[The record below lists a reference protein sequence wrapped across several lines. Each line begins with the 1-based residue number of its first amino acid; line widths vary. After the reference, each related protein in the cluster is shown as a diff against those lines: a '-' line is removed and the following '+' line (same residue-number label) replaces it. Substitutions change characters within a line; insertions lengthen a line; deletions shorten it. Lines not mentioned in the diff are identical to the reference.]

1 MTQNDVTPTTT
12 APGTQDEP
20 PTADRPNRSTEG
32 AGKPGP
38 DRSMEGAGQSSPNR
52 STDGAGQG
60 LDRGAGSGHGAEH
73 DDLAGSADASGAGRA
88 TGATEAN
95 RAPGATVGTGAAGA
109 PARPLR
115 TRRLPV
121 HWAWFVAAVTFVTI
135 IGAAAFRSL
144 PGLLIDPLHREFD
157 WSRGTIG
164 LAVSVNLALYGLTAP
179 FAAALMDRFG
189 IRRVVAVALTV
200 IALGSGLTVWM
211 TAAWQLLLCWG
222 VLVGLGSGSM
232 ALAFA
237 ATVTNRWFIER
248 RGLVTGILTAASASG
263 QLIFLPLLAWIVE
276 EHDWRPA
283 AVTVALAALA
293 VVPFV
298 WLLLRDHPADVGL
311 KPFGSE
317 VFVEKPPPVPGAARR
332 AVKVLLSAARTGP
345 FWLLAGT
352 FAICGASTNGLIQ
365 THFVPAAHDHG
376 MPITAAASLL
386 AVIGVFDVVG
396 TVASGWFTDRFDA
409 RRLLA
414 VYYALRGISLL
425 FLPMLLAFGG
435 PSVRPP
441 MIFFI
446 VFYGLD
452 WVATV
457 PPTLA
462 LCREHYGEDSAIVF
476 GWVLASHQV
485 GAALIAFLGGVA
497 RDVFGSY
504 DMVWYASGALC
515 AVAALMALV
524 IRKGRAMVP
533 AVAGA

>member
-1 MTQNDVTPTTT
+1 MTQTTPALDDSAA
-12 APGTQDEP
+12 APD
-20 PTADRPNRSTEG
+20 AS
-32 AGKPGP
+32 A
-38 DRSMEGAGQSSPNR
+38 A
-52 STDGAGQG
+52 DGA
-60 LDRGAGSGHGAEH
+60 
-73 DDLAGSADASGAGRA
+73 
-88 TGATEAN
+88 
-95 RAPGATVGTGAAGA
+95 APT
-109 PARPLR
+109 PRRPR
-115 TRRLPV
+115 IHR
-121 HWAWFVAAVTFVTI
+121 AWFVAAVAFVTI
-135 IGAAAFRSL
+135 LGAAAFRSL
-144 PGLLIDPLHREFD
+144 PGLLIDPLNDDFG

-164 LAVSVNLALYGLTAP
+164 AAVSINLALYGLTAP

-189 IRRVVAVALTV
+189 IRRVVAVALV
-200 IALGSGLTVWM
+200 LIAAGSGLTYWM

-222 VLVGLGSGSM
+222 LLVGLGTGSM

-237 ATVTNRWFIER
+237 ATVTNRWFTER

-263 QLIFLPLLAWIVE
+263 QLIFLPLLSWMVE
-276 EHDWRPA
+276 EHTWRPA
-283 AVTVALAALA
+283 VVTVALTALA

-311 KPFGSE
+311 APYGATE
-317 VFVEKPPPVPGAARR
+317 FVPKPPPAQGAARR
-332 AVKVLLSAARTGP
+332 AVTVLLSAARTGP

-396 TVASGWFTDRFDA
+396 TIFSGWLTDRFEP

-414 VYYALRGISLL
+414 VYYALRGVSLL
-425 FLPMLLAFGG
+425 FLPMLLA
-435 PSVRPP
+435 PSVHPP
-441 MIFFI
+441 MLFFI

-457 PPTLA
+457 PPTVA
-462 LCREHYGEDSAIVF
+462 LCREQYGEDSAIVF

-485 GAALIAFLGGVA
+485 GAALVAFLGGVA

-524 IRKGRAMVP
+524 IRRRPQTAVP
-533 AVAGA
+533 AL

>member
-1 MTQNDVTPTTT
+1 MTQTT
-12 APGTQDEP
+12 D
-20 PTADRPNRSTEG
+20 
-32 AGKPGP
+32 
-38 DRSMEGAGQSSPNR
+38 
-52 STDGAGQG
+52 
-60 LDRGAGSGHGAEH
+60 
-73 DDLAGSADASGAGRA
+73 ADAAADAVADAVQETGPGR
-88 TGATEAN
+88 
-95 RAPGATVGTGAAGA
+95 
-109 PARPLR
+109 
-115 TRRLPV
+115 RRVRV
-121 HWAWFVAAVTFVTI
+121 HRAWFVAAVTFVTI

-144 PGLLIDPLHREFD
+144 PGLLIDPLHEDFG
-157 WSRGTIG
+157 WSRGTISA
-164 LAVSVNLALYGLTAP
+164 AVSINLALYGLTAP

-189 IRRVVAVALTV
+189 IRRVVAVALSL

-222 VLVGLGSGSM
+222 LLVGLGSGSM

-237 ATVTNRWFIER
+237 ATVTNRWFTER

-263 QLIFLPLLAWIVE
+263 QLIFLPVLSWMVD
-276 EHDWRPA
+276 HQGWRPP

-311 KPFGSE
+311 KPYGAKE
-317 VFVEKPPPVPGAARR
+317 FVPKPEPVPGAARR
-332 AVKVLLSAARTGP
+332 AVTVLFKAARTGP

-365 THFVPAAHDHG
+365 THFIPAAHDEH
-376 MPITAAASLL
+376 MPVQAAASLL
-386 AVIGVFDVVG
+386 AVIGVFDVIG
-396 TVASGWFTDRFDA
+396 TIASGWFTDRFEA

-425 FLPMLLAFGG
+425 FLPMLLTS
-435 PSVRPP
+435 SVHPP
-441 MIFFI
+441 MVFFI

-457 PPTLA
+457 PPTVA
-462 LCREHYGEDSAIVF
+462 LCREHYGDDSAIVF

-485 GAALIAFLGGVA
+485 GAALVAYLGGVA
-497 RDVFGSY
+497 RDVFGTY

-515 AVAALMALV
+515 AAAALMALV
-524 IRKGRAMVP
+524 IRRRPVAP
-533 AVAGA
+533 ALAVA

>member
-1 MTQNDVTPTTT
+1 MTQTT
-12 APGTQDEP
+12 AT
-20 PTADRPNRSTEG
+20 S
-32 AGKPGP
+32 
-38 DRSMEGAGQSSPNR
+38 
-52 STDGAGQG
+52 
-60 LDRGAGSGHGAEH
+60 AGSEQ
-73 DDLAGSADASGAGRA
+73 
-88 TGATEAN
+88 
-95 RAPGATVGTGAAGA
+95 
-109 PARPLR
+109 PLR
-115 TRRLPV
+115 RPPRI
-121 HWAWFVAAVTFVTI
+121 HRAWFVAAVTFVTI
-135 IGAAAFRSL
+135 IGAAAFASL
-144 PGLLIDPLHREFD
+144 PGLLIEPLHEDFG

-164 LAVSVNLALYGLTAP
+164 FAVSVNLALYGLTAP

-200 IALGSGLTVWM
+200 IAIGSALTVTM
-211 TAAWQLLLCWG
+211 TAAWQLVLYWG

-237 ATVTNRWFIER
+237 ATVTNRWFVQR
-248 RGLVTGILTAASASG
+248 RGLVTGILTAAGASG
-263 QLIFLPLLAWIVE
+263 QLVFLPLLAWLVE
-276 EHDWRPA
+276 NHEWEPA
-283 AVTVALAALA
+283 SITVALSALA

-311 KPFGSE
+311 AAYGAEGFTPKPE
-317 VFVEKPPPVPGAARR
+317 PVPGAARR
-332 AVKVLLSAARTGP
+332 ALSVLLRAARTGP

-352 FAICGASTNGLIQ
+352 FAICGASTNGLVK

-396 TVASGWFTDRFDA
+396 TIASGWFTDRFDA

-414 VYYALRGISLL
+414 VYYALRGVSLL
-425 FLPMLLAFGG
+425 FLPILLG
-435 PSVRPP
+435 PSVEPP

-457 PPTLA
+457 PPTIA
-462 LCREHYGEDSAIVF
+462 LCREHYGDDSAIVF

-485 GAALIAFLGGVA
+485 GAAVVAFAGGVA

-504 DMVWYASGALC
+504 DVVWYASGALC
-515 AVAALMALV
+515 AAAALMALV
-524 IRKGRAMVP
+524 IRRKPLPKVP
-533 AVAGA
+533 VATV

>member
-1 MTQNDVTPTTT
+1 MTQTTDTT
-12 APGTQDEP
+12 APP
-20 PTADRPNRSTEG
+20 PAPPAPPSPRRPRIH
-32 AGKPGP
+32 
-38 DRSMEGAGQSSPNR
+38 R
-52 STDGAGQG
+52 
-60 LDRGAGSGHGAEH
+60 
-73 DDLAGSADASGAGRA
+73 
-88 TGATEAN
+88 
-95 RAPGATVGTGAAGA
+95 
-109 PARPLR
+109 
-115 TRRLPV
+115 
-121 HWAWFVAAVTFVTI
+121 AWFVAAVAFVTI

-144 PGLLIDPLHREFD
+144 PGLLIDPLHGEFG

-200 IALGSGLTVWM
+200 IAVGSGLTVFM
-211 TAAWQLLLCWG
+211 SSSWQLVLYWG
-222 VLVGLGSGSM
+222 LLVGLGSGSM

-237 ATVTNRWFIER
+237 ATVTDRWFTER

-263 QLIFLPLLAWIVE
+263 QLIFLPLLSWLVE
-276 EHDWRPA
+276 EHGWRPA
-283 AVTVALAALA
+283 SVTVALSALV

-298 WLLLRDHPADVGL
+298 WLLLRDHPADVGQA
-311 KPFGSE
+311 PYGG
-317 VFVEKPPPVPGAARR
+317 VYAEKSAPVTGAARR
-332 AVKVLLSAARTGP
+332 TVGVLLRAARTGP

-352 FAICGASTNGLIQ
+352 FAICGATTNGLVQ

-396 TVASGWFTDRFDA
+396 TIASGWFTDRFEA
-409 RRLLA
+409 RRLLS
-414 VYYALRGISLL
+414 VYYALRGVSLL
-425 FLPMLLAFGG
+425 FLPMLLA
-435 PSVRPP
+435 PSIHPP

-457 PPTLA
+457 PPTIA

-485 GAALIAFLGGVA
+485 GAAVVAFAGGVA

-504 DMVWYASGALC
+504 DVVWYASGALC
-515 AVAALMALV
+515 AAAALMALV
-524 IRKGRAMVP
+524 IRRRPG
-533 AVAGA
+533 VAASPPPTA

>member
-1 MTQNDVTPTTT
+1 MTQTTQAT
-12 APGTQDEP
+12 AA
-20 PTADRPNRSTEG
+20 TADPSPKGPRRPRIH
-32 AGKPGP
+32 
-38 DRSMEGAGQSSPNR
+38 R
-52 STDGAGQG
+52 
-60 LDRGAGSGHGAEH
+60 
-73 DDLAGSADASGAGRA
+73 
-88 TGATEAN
+88 
-95 RAPGATVGTGAAGA
+95 
-109 PARPLR
+109 
-115 TRRLPV
+115 
-121 HWAWFVAAVTFVTI
+121 AWFVAAVAFVTI
-135 IGAAAFRSL
+135 LGAAAFRSL
-144 PGLLIDPLHREFD
+144 PGLLIDPLNDQFG

-164 LAVSVNLALYGLTAP
+164 AAVSINLALYGLTAP

-189 IRRVVAVALTV
+189 IRRVVAAALTL
-200 IALGSGLTVWM
+200 IAVGSGLTYWM

-222 VLVGLGSGSM
+222 LLVGLGTGSM

-237 ATVTNRWFIER
+237 ATVTNRWFTER

-263 QLIFLPLLAWIVE
+263 QLIFLPLLSWMVE
-276 EHDWRPA
+276 EHTWRPA
-283 AVTVALAALA
+283 VVTVALTALA

-311 KPFGSE
+311 APYGSE
-317 VFVEKPPPVPGAARR
+317 EFVPKPPPAQGAARR
-332 AVKVLLSAARTGP
+332 AVTVLFSAARTGP

-396 TVASGWFTDRFDA
+396 TIASGWLTDRFEA

-425 FLPMLLAFGG
+425 FLPMLLGSSVH
-435 PSVRPP
+435 PS
-441 MIFFI
+441 MLFFI

-457 PPTLA
+457 PPTVA
-462 LCREHYGEDSAIVF
+462 LCREHYGDDSAIVF

-485 GAALIAFLGGVA
+485 GAALVAFLGGVA
-497 RDVFGSY
+497 RDVFGTY

-515 AVAALMALV
+515 AAAALMALV
-524 IRKGRAMVP
+524 IRRRPVP
-533 AVAGA
+533 ALAAS

>member
-1 MTQNDVTPTTT
+1 MTQTSDT
-12 APGTQDEP
+12 AAARRRAAKAP
-20 PTADRPNRSTEG
+20 
-32 AGKPGP
+32 
-38 DRSMEGAGQSSPNR
+38 
-52 STDGAGQG
+52 
-60 LDRGAGSGHGAEH
+60 
-73 DDLAGSADASGAGRA
+73 A
-88 TGATEAN
+88 TGPATASTG
-95 RAPGATVGTGAAGA
+95 PATAETPRGTA
-109 PARPLR
+109 PAR
-115 TRRLPV
+115 RRGP
-121 HWAWFVAAVTFVTI
+121 HRAWLVAAVAFVTI

-144 PGLLIDPLHREFD
+144 PGLLFDPLNEEFG

-164 LAVSVNLALYGLTAP
+164 AAVSVNLALYGLTAP

-189 IRRVVAVALTV
+189 IRRVVAAALAV

-211 TAAWQLLLCWG
+211 TAPWQLLLCWG
-222 VLVGLGSGSM
+222 LLVGLGTGSM

-237 ATVTNRWFIER
+237 ATVTNRWFTRR

-263 QLIFLPLLAWIVE
+263 QLIFLPVLSWLVE
-276 EHDWRPA
+276 AHGWRPA

-311 KPFGSE
+311 RAYGAEEFQP
-317 VFVEKPPPVPGAARR
+317 KPPPVPGAARR
-332 AVKVLLSAARTGP
+332 TLRVLRSASRTGT
-345 FWLLAGT
+345 FWLLAGS

-396 TVASGWFTDRFDA
+396 TIASGWFTDRFEA

-425 FLPMLLAFGG
+425 FLPMLLA
-435 PSVRPP
+435 PDVRPP
-441 MIFFI
+441 MVFFI

-457 PPTLA
+457 PPTIA
-462 LCREHYGEDSAIVF
+462 LCRAHYGEDSAIVF

-485 GAALIAFLGGVA
+485 GAAVVAGLGGLA

-504 DMVWYASGALC
+504 NVVWYASGALC
-515 AVAALMALV
+515 AAAALMVLV
-524 IRKGRAMVP
+524 IRGGGAAPVP
-533 AVAGA
+533 VRKPGVA

>member
-1 MTQNDVTPTTT
+1 MTQ
-12 APGTQDEP
+12 
-20 PTADRPNRSTEG
+20 STELP
-32 AGKPGP
+32 A
-38 DRSMEGAGQSSPNR
+38 Q
-52 STDGAGQG
+52 
-60 LDRGAGSGHGAEH
+60 
-73 DDLAGSADASGAGRA
+73 DDAGRTPA
-88 TGATEAN
+88 AAGTSRTTGAPRT
-95 RAPGATVGTGAAGA
+95 PG
-109 PARPLR
+109 RIHR
-115 TRRLPV
+115 
-121 HWAWFVAAVTFVTI
+121 AWFVAVVTFVTI
-135 IGAAAFRSL
+135 IGAAAFASL
-144 PGLLIDPLHREFD
+144 PGLLIDPLHQEFE

-164 LAVSVNLALYGLTAP
+164 FAVSVNLALYGLTAP

-200 IALGSGLTVWM
+200 IAAGSVLTVWM
-211 TAAWQLLLCWG
+211 TAAWQLVLYWG
-222 VLVGLGSGSM
+222 ILVGLGSGSM

-237 ATVTNRWFIER
+237 ATVTNRWFVAR
-248 RGLVTGILTAASASG
+248 RGLVTGILTAAGASG
-263 QLIFLPLLAWIVE
+263 QLVFLPLLSWLVE
-276 EHDWRPA
+276 HHGWRPA

-311 KPFGSE
+311 PAYGATEFVPKPA
-317 VFVEKPPPVPGAARR
+317 PVTGAARR
-332 AVKVLLSAARTGP
+332 AVSVLLSAARTGP

-352 FAICGASTNGLIQ
+352 FAICGASTNGLVK

-396 TVASGWFTDRFDA
+396 TVASGWFTDRFEA

-425 FLPMLLAFGG
+425 FLPMLLA
-435 PSVRPP
+435 PSVHPP
-441 MIFFI
+441 MLFFI

-457 PPTLA
+457 PPTIA

-485 GAALIAFLGGVA
+485 GAAVIAFAGGLA

-515 AVAALMALV
+515 AAAALMALI
-524 IRKGRAMVP
+524 IRRPP
-533 AVAGA
+533 APKALGVLA

>member
-1 MTQNDVTPTTT
+1 MTQRADDAPAIARTTT
-12 APGTQDEP
+12 DQQPHESRRA
-20 PTADRPNRSTEG
+20 
-32 AGKPGP
+32 K
-38 DRSMEGAGQSSPNR
+38 SSR
-52 STDGAGQG
+52 
-60 LDRGAGSGHGAEH
+60 
-73 DDLAGSADASGAGRA
+73 
-88 TGATEAN
+88 
-95 RAPGATVGTGAAGA
+95 
-109 PARPLR
+109 
-115 TRRLPV
+115 V
-121 HWAWFVAAVTFVTI
+121 HRAWFVAAVTFVTI

-144 PGLLIDPLHREFD
+144 PGLLIDPLNAEFH
-157 WSRGTIG
+157 WSRGTIAS
-164 LAVSVNLALYGLTAP
+164 AVSINLALYGLTAP

-200 IALGSGLTVWM
+200 IAVGAGSTVWM
-211 TAAWQLLLCWG
+211 TSAWQLMLCWG
-222 VLVGLGSGSM
+222 LLVGLGSGSM

-237 ATVTNRWFIER
+237 ATVTNRWFTER
-248 RGLVTGILTAASASG
+248 RGLVSGILTAASASG
-263 QLIFLPLLAWIVE
+263 QLIFLPLLSWIVS

-298 WLLLRDHPADVGL
+298 WLLLRDHPADLGL
-311 KPFGSE
+311 KPYGATE
-317 VFVEKPPPVPGAARR
+317 FVPRPAPVPGAARR
-332 AVKVLLSAARTGP
+332 TIRVLLSAARTGP

-352 FAICGASTNGLIQ
+352 FAICGASTNGLFQ

-396 TVASGWFTDRFDA
+396 TIASGWLTDRYEP

-414 VYYALRGISLL
+414 VYYAFRGLSLL
-425 FLPMLLAFGG
+425 FLPYLLA
-435 PSVRPP
+435 PSVHLP

-457 PPTLA
+457 PPTMA
-462 LCREHYGEDSAIVF
+462 LCREHYGDDSAIVF

-485 GAALIAFLGGVA
+485 GAALVAFLGGLA
-497 RDVFGSY
+497 RDTFGAY
-504 DMVWYASGALC
+504 DVVWYASGALC

-524 IRKGRAMVP
+524 IRRRRLTVP
-533 AVAGA
+533 SGGGTVAAAGA